1 MGLILHI
8 LFLSDNF
15 FPEVNAPASRTHDH
29 AKEWIKAGHQ
39 VTVIT
44 CVPNFPKGQVF
55 DGYRNKVWQEEIIDG
70 IRVVRVWSYITANEG
85 FSKRILDYLSYMLT
99 SFLASFFVRTV
110 DIVVGTSPQFFTAVS
125 AWLVA
130 CCKRKPFV
138 FELRDLWPESIRAVG
153 AMHESWVLVLL
164 EKLELFLYRR
174 AHRIVVVTNS
184 FRVNLLRRGIDGK
197 KIFVV
202 TNGVDVTKF
211 KPQKKDFDL
220 IGRYGFENK
229 FIVGYVGTLGLSHSL
244 ETILVAAKMISQRG
258 FEDKIH
264 FLFLGDGA
272 NKNRLE
278 KLADELELKNVTF
291 LASVPKAAVVSY
303 WSIIDISIISLRK
316 TELFKSVI
324 PSKMFEAMS
333 MGIPILHA
341 VSGESAE
348 IINKTGGGIT
358 VEPESASAVAE
369 EVIRLSQDHEALAV
383 LGSKGQI
390 ASESFDRTRLARDM
404 LNVFAEC
411 CSSSS
416 EPKK

>member
-1 MGLILHI
+1 MELILHI

-29 AKEWIKAGHQ
+29 AKEWIKAGHR
-39 VTVIT
+39 VTIIT

-70 IRVVRVWSYITANEG
+70 IRVVRVWSYIAANEG
-85 FSKRILDYLSYMLT
+85 FSKRIFDYLSYMIT
-99 SFLASFFVRTV
+99 SFFASFLIRKV

-153 AMHESWVLVLL
+153 AMHESKLLVLL
-164 EKLELFLYRR
+164 EQLELFLYRR
-174 AHRIVVVTNS
+174 ADRIVVVTNS
-184 FRVNLLRRGIDGK
+184 FKDNLVKRGIDEK
-197 KIFVV
+197 KISVV
-202 TNGVDVTKF
+202 TNGVDLTKF
-211 KPQKKDFDL
+211 KPQKKDVDL

-229 FIVGYVGTLGLSHSL
+229 FIVGYIGTHGLAHAL
-244 ETILVAAKMISQRG
+244 ETVLFAAKITSQRG

-272 NKNRLE
+272 NKI
-278 KLADELELKNVTF
+278 KLQNLAVELGLKNITF
-291 LASVPKAAVVSY
+291 LASVRKTAVVNY
-303 WSIIDISIISLRK
+303 WSIIDISIISLKK
-316 TELFKSVI
+316 TDLFKSVI
-324 PSKMFEAMS
+324 PSKMFESMS

-348 IINKTGGGIT
+348 IIDKTGAGIT
-358 VEPESASAVAE
+358 VEPESSSAIAE
-369 EVIRLSQDHEALAV
+369 EVIRLSKDHATLVAL
-383 LGSKGQI
+383 GRKGQI
-390 ASESFDRTRLARDM
+390 ASESFDRARLANDM
-404 LNVFAEC
+404 LNVLAAC
-411 CSSSS
+411 CSTTES
-416 EPKK
+416 KM